1 MISKVL
7 ICKLIIITLANQC
20 CSGSLGASSNTES
33 SVGKFSDEL
42 KHLDVLEPGKVAIRE
57 VKESSAHTDQNKR
70 SIQLVKQAVKE
81 IRAQ

>member
-57 VKESSAHTDQNKR
+57 ESSARTDQNKR